1 MTQYFDGKLRKA
13 TLLLTTVIALTAAGY
28 AGAHEETAGAKTLL
42 AHNADFQKQIVE
54 VAKGVYVAVGYSAAN
69 VTLIQ
74 GKDGAI
80 IVDTS
85 ANPVDA
91 KAIIEAFGSR
101 MVRPVQAII
110 YTHNHP
116 DHSGGAT
123 VFAGNDK
130 PEIISHRLLVTAKPD
145 TGRGKREGGDAFGTS
160 LPDDQFINA
169 GTQLEYGRKTP
180 HTREGFLPPTQTF
193 DGDSKNLTL
202 SGVKMEL
209 LHTPGESDENTAVWL
224 PEQKVLLAGDNFL
237 KTFPNIAPL
246 RGLPTRKIDEW
257 IASLDKIIA
266 LNAEHLIPGHMQPVS
281 GAADVKAALTAY
293 RDGIKSVWDQ
303 TMVGI
308 AKGMTP
314 DELVQTVKL
323 PPELA
328 KNPYL
333 QEYYGSVAFTVRGIY
348 AQQAGWFDGNA
359 THIYPLTEKDRATR
373 LLAMTGGQA
382 NMLKSAEKALSS
394 GDFQWAAEQADYV
407 LAVEP
412 HHSEARKIKADALT
426 ELGER
431 QDNATARNYYLT
443 AAQYLKKNP

>member
-13 TLLLTTVIALTAAGY
+13 TLLLTTVMALTAAGY

-281 GAADVKAALTAY
+281 GTADVKAALTAY
-293 RDGIKSVWDQ
+293 RDGIKSIWDQ
-303 TMVGI
+303 TMAGI

-348 AQQAGWFDGNA
+348 VQQAGWFDGNA

-382 NMLKSAEKALSS
+382 TMLKSAEKALSS

-412 HHSEARKIKADALT
+412 HNSEARKIKADALT